1 VPGGEAVR
9 AHYSVHLRRLS
20 TRRQGSELNIDQLEL
35 DLSKAVEL
43 ISSSLQIRG
52 SAAYK
57 ILREAA
63 EGAQLSVR
71 EMASVVVEAPA
82 APGQDMAWLKRERH
96 SAPEVG
102 KPRQSPS

>member
-1 VPGGEAVR
+1 MTEPATSEDRIVR
-9 AHYSVHLRRLS
+9 HHRRATYGAL
-20 TRRQGSELNIDQLEL
+20 GD

-71 EMASVVVEAPA
+71 EMASVVVESPGV
-82 APGQDMAWLKRERH
+82 PGQDMAWLKRERH
-96 SAPEVG
+96 GAPEVG

>member
-1 VPGGEAVR
+1 VTEPPATSEDR
-9 AHYSVHLRRLS
+9 TIRHHRRPTYGALA
-20 TRRQGSELNIDQLEL
+20 D

-43 ISSSLQIRG
+43 ISSRLQIRG

-71 EMASVVVEAPA
+71 EMASVVVEAPGA
-82 APGQDMAWLKRERH
+82 FDQDMAWLKRERH
-96 SAPEVG
+96 SGPEVG
-102 KPRQSPS
+102 SPRQPPS